1 MEINPRDFREQSAK
15 ACHDATLR
23 AVLDHATRYFQA
35 KRGAALETFA
45 DRDTH
50 FARARAA
57 RLAALSRLP
66 ELLEQLEQTATA
78 AGTCVHWA
86 KDAAQARG
94 IITGIAQ
101 DCGARVVVKG
111 KSMVTEEIALN
122 PALEAAGLEVW
133 ETDLGEF
140 IVQLAG
146 EPPSHIIAPAVHK
159 SRADVA
165 ALFRAKL
172 GQVGLPGQEGL
183 SDAAGIPELT
193 LLARRALRE
202 KFLAAD
208 LGITG
213 VNIAVAETGSVILVE
228 NEGNIRMSTTCPPVH
243 VAIMSLEKVA
253 ATLEDAADIL
263 RVLPRSA
270 TGQKMSSYVSVLTGP
285 RREGEHDGACATHL
299 VILDNGRSGVMAE
312 PLLREALLC
321 FRCGAC
327 LNSCPVYQTIGGH
340 AYGSVY
346 SGPIG
351 ALLSSLLLPAQD
363 TRDLPFGCTLC
374 GACKRTCPLSIDH
387 PRLMLRLRER
397 VCQGNRP
404 GLAGSAHSFLA
415 LHPLF
420 YRLAVGAA
428 RAVDPNLDLL
438 PRLPG
443 FPGLA
448 NFVDTRQPPEL
459 KRPFSAQLRRLRK
472 KQART
477 QKAFTDKPHT
487 DKGDA

>member
-1 MEINPRDFREQSAK
+1 MVLTSTFTPRNFREQSEK
-15 ACHDATLR
+15 ASHDATLR
-23 AVLDHATRYFQA
+23 AVLDHATRYFMG
-35 KRGAALETFA
+35 KRGAALDAFA

-66 ELLEQLEQTATA
+66 ELLEELEQSAIA
-78 AGTCVHWA
+78 VGTQVHWA
-86 KDAAQARG
+86 ADAAEARE
-94 IITGIAQ
+94 IITGIAT
-101 DCGARVVVKG
+101 DCGAKVVGKG

-122 PALEAAGLEVW
+122 PALEATGAEVW

-146 EPPSHIIAPAVHK
+146 EPPSHIIAPCIHK

-165 ALFRAKL
+165 ALFREKL
-172 GQVGLPGQEGL
+172 GLADL
-183 SDAAGIPELT
+183 SDSASIPELT

-208 LGITG
+208 LGVTG
-213 VNIAVAETGSVILVE
+213 VNMAVAGSGSVILVE

-243 VAIMSLEKVA
+243 VAVMSLEKVV

-285 RREGEHDGACATHL
+285 RRASEPNVENDGARESHL
-299 VILDNGRSGVMAE
+299 VILDNGRSEVLAD
-312 PLLREALLC
+312 PVLREALLC

-351 ALLSSLLLPAQD
+351 ALLSSLLLPAED
-363 TRDLPFGCTLC
+363 TRDLPFGCTMC
-374 GACKRTCPLSIDH
+374 GACKKTCPLGIDH
-387 PRLMLRLRER
+387 PKLMLRLRER
-397 VCQGNRP
+397 VC
-404 GLAGSAHSFLA
+404 AGKPQFIGAAHAFLA
-415 LHPLF
+415 THPLA

-428 RAVDPNLDLL
+428 RAVDPHLDLL

-443 FPGLA
+443 LPSGLA
-448 NFVDTRQPPEL
+448 SFVESRQPPGL
-459 KRPFSAQLRRLRK
+459 KPPFSTQLRAGRK
-472 KQART
+472 KQGGA
-477 QKAFTDKPHT
+477 
-487 DKGDA
+487 

>member
-1 MEINPRDFREQSAK
+1 MVLSSSFTPRNFREQSEK

-23 AVLDHATRYFQA
+23 AVLDHATRYFMA
-35 KRGAALETFA
+35 KRGAALEAFA
-45 DRDTH
+45 DRETH
-50 FARARAA
+50 FARARSA
-57 RLAALSRLP
+57 RLTALSRLP
-66 ELLEQLEQTATA
+66 ELLEQLEQSATA
-78 AGTCVHWA
+78 VGTQVHWA
-86 KDAAQARG
+86 ADAAEARE
-94 IITGIAQ
+94 IILGIAKG
-101 DCGARVVVKG
+101 CNARVVVKG

-122 PALEAAGLEVW
+122 PALEAAGPDGIEVW

-146 EPPSHIIAPAVHK
+146 EPPSHIIAPAIHK

-165 ALFRAKL
+165 ALFREKL
-172 GQVGLPGQEGL
+172 GLAGLDDLDDPGGGA
-183 SDAAGIPELT
+183 SIPELT

-208 LGITG
+208 LGVTG
-213 VNIAVAETGSVILVE
+213 VNIAVAETGSLILVE

-243 VAIMSLEKVA
+243 VAVMSLEKVA
-253 ATLEDAADIL
+253 ATLEDAADVL

-285 RREGEHDGACATHL
+285 RRQGENDGPREAHL
-299 VILDNGRSGVMAE
+299 VILDNGRSEVLAD

-351 ALLSSLLLPAQD
+351 ALLSSLLLPAED

-374 GACKRTCPLSIDH
+374 GACKKTCPLSIDH
-387 PRLMLRLRER
+387 PKLLLRLRER
-397 VCQGNRP
+397 VCAGAP
-404 GLAGSAHSFLA
+404 GLAGAAHTFLA
-415 LHPLF
+415 LHPLA

-428 RAVDPNLDLL
+428 RAVDPHLDLL

-443 FPGLA
+443 LPPGVA
-448 NFVDTRQPPEL
+448 QFADTRQLPEL
-459 KRPFSAQLRRLRK
+459 KRPFSAQLRDCRK
-472 KQART
+472 KQGGA
-477 QKAFTDKPHT
+477 
-487 DKGDA
+487 

>member
-1 MEINPRDFREQSAK
+1 M
-15 ACHDATLR
+15 ATLSTELR
-23 AVLDHATRYFQA
+23 NKLERTVVEARRIAEEGA
-35 KRGAALETFA
+35 KAALETFA
-45 DRDTH
+45 DRETH

-78 AGTCVHWA
+78 AGTRVHWA
-86 KDAAQARG
+86 ADAAQARE

-101 DCGARVVVKG
+101 DCGAKVVVKG

-122 PALEAAGLEVW
+122 PALEAAGMEVW

-146 EPPSHIIAPAVHK
+146 EPPSHIIAPCIHK

-172 GQVGLPGQEGL
+172 GLLGLSGLDGLPGQENL
-183 SDAAGIPELT
+183 SDAASIPELT
-193 LLARRALRE
+193 LLARKALRE

-208 LGITG
+208 LGVTG

-243 VAIMSLEKVA
+243 VAVMSLEKVA

-285 RREGEHDGACATHL
+285 RRPNEQDGARETHL
-299 VILDNGRSGVMAE
+299 VILDNGRSEVLAE
-312 PLLREALLC
+312 PILREALLC

-374 GACKRTCPLSIDH
+374 GACKRTCPLGIDH

-397 VCQGNRP
+397 VCQSSGT
-404 GLAGSAHSFLA
+404 GLAGAAHSFLA

-459 KRPFSAQLRRLRK
+459 KKPFSAQLLRLRK

-477 QKAFTDKPHT
+477 KKPHT
-487 DKGDA
+487 NKGDA

>member
-1 MEINPRDFREQSAK
+1 VVLSSSFTPRNFREQSEK
-15 ACHDATLR
+15 ASHDARLR
-23 AVLDHATRYFQA
+23 AVLDHATRYFMA
-35 KRGAALETFA
+35 KRGAALDAFA
-45 DRDTH
+45 DCEVH
-50 FARARAA
+50 FARARSA
-57 RLAALSRLP
+57 RLTALSRLP
-66 ELLEQLEQTATA
+66 ELLEQLEQSATR
-78 AGTCVHWA
+78 AGTQVHWA
-86 KDAAQARG
+86 TDAAQARE

-101 DCGARVVVKG
+101 GCGAQVVVKG
-111 KSMVTEEIALN
+111 KSMITEEIALN
-122 PALEAAGLEVW
+122 PALQANGTEVW

-146 EPPSHIIAPAVHK
+146 EPPSHIIAPAIHK

-165 ALFRAKL
+165 ALFREKL
-172 GQVGLPGQEGL
+172 GLADLDDGA
-183 SDAAGIPELT
+183 SIPELT
-193 LLARRALRE
+193 LLARQALRE

-208 LGITG
+208 LGVTG

-243 VAIMSLEKVA
+243 VAVMSLEKVA
-253 ATLEDAADIL
+253 ASLEDAADIL

-285 RREGEHDGACATHL
+285 RRVGEADGARESHL
-299 VILDNGRSGVMAE
+299 VILDNGRSAVLAD

-351 ALLSSLLLPAQD
+351 ALLSSLLLPPED

-374 GACKRTCPLSIDH
+374 GACKRTCPLGIDH
-387 PRLMLRLRER
+387 PKLLLRLRER
-397 VCQGNRP
+397 GLESGRADSP
-404 GLAGSAHSFLA
+404 GFASAAHTFLS
-415 LHPLF
+415 LHPLA

-443 FPGLA
+443 LPSGLA
-448 NFVDTRQPPEL
+448 NFADTRQLPEL
-459 KRPFSAQLRRLRK
+459 KRPFSAQLRDNRK
-472 KQART
+472 KQGRKKQGGA
-477 QKAFTDKPHT
+477 
-487 DKGDA
+487 

>member
-1 MEINPRDFREQSAK
+1 MTPRNFREQSERAS
-15 ACHDATLR
+15 HDAVLR
-23 AVLDHATRYFQA
+23 AVLDHATRHFQA
-35 KRGAALETFA
+35 KRGAAMESFA
-45 DRDTH
+45 NREAH

-57 RLAALSRLP
+57 RLTALARLP
-66 ELLEQLEQTATA
+66 ELLEELEQNATA
-78 AGTCVHWA
+78 AGTRVHWA
-86 KDAAQARG
+86 ADAAEARA
-94 IITGIAQ
+94 IITAIAQ

-111 KSMVTEEIALN
+111 KSMITEEIALN
-122 PALEAAGLEVW
+122 PALEAAGMEVW

-146 EPPSHIIAPAVHK
+146 EPPSHIIAPAIHK
-159 SRADVA
+159 SRAEVA
-165 ALFRAKL
+165 DLFRAKL
-172 GQVGLPGQEGL
+172 GQLGQEMDGE
-183 SDAAGIPELT
+183 SIPELT

-202 KFLAAD
+202 KFLTAG
-208 LGITG
+208 LGVTG
-213 VNIAVAETGSVILVE
+213 VNMAVAQTGSLVLVE

-243 VAIMSLEKVA
+243 VAVMSLEKVA

-270 TGQKMSSYVSVLTGP
+270 TGQRMSSYVSVLTGP
-285 RREGEHDGACATHL
+285 RRQGETDGARATHL
-299 VILDNGRSGVMAE
+299 VILDNGRSQVLAD
-312 PLLREALLC
+312 PTLREALLC

-327 LNSCPVYQTIGGH
+327 LNACPVYQTIGGH

-351 ALLSSLLLPAQD
+351 AILSSLLLPPQD

-374 GACKRTCPLSIDH
+374 GACKQTCPLGIDH
-387 PRLMLRLRER
+387 PRLMLGLRQR
-397 VCQGNRP
+397 VHESGQAGR
-404 GLAGSAHSFLA
+404 GHLAGAAHSFLA
-415 LHPLF
+415 RHPLA

-443 FPGLA
+443 LPGLA

-459 KRPFSAQLRRLRK
+459 KRPFSAQLRDGRK
-472 KQART
+472 KQGCTKQERKKQGGA
-477 QKAFTDKPHT
+477 
-487 DKGDA
+487 

>member
-1 MEINPRDFREQSAK
+1 MDLSSSFSPRNFRQRSEQA
-15 ACHDATLR
+15 AHDAALR

-35 KRGAALETFA
+35 KRGAALDAFA
-45 DRDTH
+45 DREAH
-50 FARARAA
+50 FARARSA
-57 RLAALSRLP
+57 RLTALSRLP
-66 ELLEQLEQTATA
+66 ELLEELEQRATA
-78 AGTCVHWA
+78 AGTQVHWA
-86 KDAAQARG
+86 ADAAEARE
-94 IITGIAQ
+94 IVTGIARG
-101 DCGARVVVKG
+101 CGAKVVVKG
-111 KSMVTEEIALN
+111 KSMVSEEIALN
-122 PALEAAGLEVW
+122 PALEGAGIEVW

-140 IVQLAG
+140 IVQLAQ
-146 EPPSHIIAPAVHK
+146 EPPSHIIAPCIHK

-165 ALFRAKL
+165 ALFREKL
-172 GQVGLPGQEGL
+172 ALADL
-183 SDAAGIPELT
+183 TDDASIPELT

-208 LGITG
+208 LGVTG
-213 VNIAVAETGSVILVE
+213 VNMAVAETGSVVLVE

-270 TGQKMSSYVSVLTGP
+270 TGQRMSSYVSVLTGP
-285 RREGEHDGACATHL
+285 RRANGPNIERDGAAQTHL
-299 VILDNGRSGVMAE
+299 VILDNGRSGV
-312 PLLREALLC
+312 LGDSVLREALLC

-363 TRDLPFGCTLC
+363 THDLPFGCTLC
-374 GACKRTCPLSIDH
+374 GACKRTCPLGIDH
-387 PRLMLRLRER
+387 PKLMLRLRER
-397 VCQGNRP
+397 AC
-404 GLAGSAHSFLA
+404 AGSPGFISAAHTFLA
-415 LHPLF
+415 LHPLA

-428 RAVDPNLDLL
+428 RAVDPHLDLL

-443 FPGLA
+443 LPPGLA
-448 NFVDTRQPPEL
+448 KFVDSRQLPQL
-459 KRPFSAQLRRLRK
+459 KTPFSAQLRNSRK
-472 KQART
+472 KQGRKRGGA
-477 QKAFTDKPHT
+477 
-487 DKGDA
+487 

>member
-1 MEINPRDFREQSAK
+1 MREMTTRNFRRQSAE
-15 ACHDATLR
+15 ACRDTNLR

-35 KRGAALETFA
+35 KRGASLEAFPG
-45 DRDTH
+45 RGEH

-57 RLAALSRLP
+57 RLNALSRLP
-66 ELLEQLEQTATA
+66 DLLEELETNASA
-78 AGTCVHWA
+78 AGTQVHWA
-86 KDAAQARG
+86 ADAAQARA
-94 IITGIAQ
+94 IITGIASAA
-101 DCGARVVVKG
+101 GARVVVKG
-111 KSMVTEEIALN
+111 KSMITEEIALN
-122 PALEAAGLEVW
+122 PALQAAGAEVW

-159 SRADVA
+159 SREDVA
-165 ALFRAKL
+165 KLFAEKL
-172 GQVGLPGQEGL
+172 NLHGQ
-183 SDAAGIPELT
+183 SIPELT
-193 LLARRALRE
+193 LLARQALRE

-213 VNIAVAETGSVILVE
+213 VNMAVAETGSVILVE

-243 VAIMSLEKVA
+243 VAVMSLEKVVA
-253 ATLEDAADIL
+253 SLEDAADIL

-285 RREGEHDGACATHL
+285 RGQGETDGARETHL
-299 VILDNGRSGVMAE
+299 VILDNGRSEILADPV
-312 PLLREALLC
+312 LREALAC

-327 LNSCPVYQTIGGH
+327 LNVCPVYQTIGGH
-340 AYGSVY
+340 AYGWVY

-351 ALLSSLLLPAQD
+351 TLLTSLLQPRAE

-387 PRLMLRLRER
+387 PKLMMALRQRAAKGR
-397 VCQGNRP
+397 TNRF
-404 GLAGSAHSFLA
+404 GAAHSLLA
-415 LHPLF
+415 RHPLA
-420 YRLAVGAA
+420 YRLAVGTA

-443 FPGLA
+443 LPGLSE
-448 NFVDTRQPPEL
+448 FVDSRHPPEL
-459 KRPFSAQLRRLRK
+459 KKSFTARHRTAK
-472 KQART
+472 KG
-477 QKAFTDKPHT
+477 KP
-487 DKGDA
+487 

>member
-1 MEINPRDFREQSAK
+1 MVLTSTFTPRNFREQSEK

-23 AVLDHATRYFQA
+23 AVLDHATRYFMG
-35 KRGAALETFA
+35 KRGVALEAFA

-57 RLAALSRLP
+57 RLTALSRLP
-66 ELLEQLEQTATA
+66 DLLEQLEQRATA
-78 AGTCVHWA
+78 AGTKVHWA
-86 KDAAQARG
+86 HDAAQARE
-94 IITGIAQ
+94 IVAGIARG
-101 DCGARVVVKG
+101 CGAKVVVKG

-122 PALEAAGLEVW
+122 PALEADGIEVW

-140 IVQLAG
+140 IVQLAE
-146 EPPSHIIAPAVHK
+146 EPPSHIIAPCIHK

-165 ALFRAKL
+165 ALFREKL
-172 GQVGLPGQEGL
+172 GLAGLSGQEDL
-183 SDAAGIPELT
+183 EDSASIPELT

-208 LGITG
+208 LGVTG

-253 ATLEDAADIL
+253 ASLEDAADIL

-285 RREGEHDGACATHL
+285 RRSGELDGARETHL
-299 VILDNGRSGVMAE
+299 VILDNGRSEILADAV
-312 PLLREALLC
+312 LREALLC

-351 ALLSSLLLPAQD
+351 TLLSSLLLPAKD

-374 GACKRTCPLSIDH
+374 GACKKTCPLGIDH
-387 PRLMLRLRER
+387 PKLMLRLRER
-397 VCQGNRP
+397 VCAGSP
-404 GLAGSAHSFLA
+404 GLASAAHTFLA
-415 LHPLF
+415 LHPLA
-420 YRLAVGAA
+420 YRLVMGAA
-428 RAVDPNLDLL
+428 RAVDPHLNLL

-443 FPGLA
+443 LPSGLA
-448 NFVDTRQPPEL
+448 SFVDSRQPPEL
-459 KRPFSAQLRRLRK
+459 KKPFTAQLRNARK
-472 KQART
+472 KRGGA
-477 QKAFTDKPHT
+477 
-487 DKGDA
+487 